1 MRIALFAIGCLVLG
15 GLIGSG
21 LAQREFADESLPFDG
36 ATAAGNESSSSG
48 AGPRLTMLTPERYE
62 FGFIDQNSKTQHTF
76 MVKNEG
82 DQPLELREQGTS
94 CKCTTV
100 GVVKD
105 LLQPGDTAEITL
117 EWEARTADELF
128 EQHADFETNDN
139 RRRRFR
145 LTVSGQV
152 RAVLRAEPREAIFN
166 RVSAQEPA
174 QAAVR
179 IYGLGEEPLEVIGHQ
194 LTHAKSAPH
203 FNLEFTPLDA
213 SDMPA
218 NSEYKSGIEMRVHLT
233 PGLPLGQ
240 LAQTIELTTNRNPA
254 GKFEIPVY
262 GTVVS
267 DISLIGPGASAEK
280 MMVDLGSFK
289 SSEGAKATVYLVVKG
304 PHREETELKIESVTP
319 AAELIATLGEPLRK
333 NPQLL
338 SYPISLQVS
347 PGAIPV
353 SRLSSGGRVAVRVET
368 THPQIKEVTFYVK
381 YAVVE

>member
-1 MRIALFAIGCLVLG
+1 MRVAIFAIGCLVLG

-21 LAQREFADESLPFDG
+21 LARREFADDSLPIES
-36 ATAAGNESSSSG
+36 ATAAGNHSPNSDR
-48 AGPRLTMLTPERYE
+48 GPRLTMLTPERYE
-62 FGFIDQNSKTQHTF
+62 FGFIDQNSKTHYTF
-76 MVKNEG
+76 KVKNEG
-82 DQPLELREQGTS
+82 DGPLELRKGPTS

-100 GVVKD
+100 GMIKD
-105 LLQPGDTAEITL
+105 RLQPGDTADIVL
-117 EWEARTADELF
+117 EWEANSADEIF
-128 EQHADFETNDN
+128 EQYAEFETNDN

-145 LTVSGQV
+145 LTVTGQV
-152 RAVLRAEPREAIFN
+152 RAALRAEPREAIFN

-179 IYGLGEEPLEVIGHQ
+179 IYGLGEQPLEVVGHQ
-194 LTHAKSAPH
+194 LTHAKSAP
-203 FNLEFTPLDA
+203 FFELEFTPLET
-213 SDMPA
+213 SEIPA
-218 NSEYKSGIEMRVHLT
+218 NSEYKSGVEMRVHMK

-240 LAQTIELTTNRNPA
+240 LAQTIQLTTNRNPA

-267 DISLIGPGASAEK
+267 DISLIGPGASAEN

-304 PHREETELKIESVTP
+304 PHREETELKIASVTP
-319 AAELIATLGEPLRK
+319 AAELSAVLGEPLR
-333 NPQLL
+333 NNAQLI
-338 SYPISLQVS
+338 SYPVSLQVS

-353 SRLSSGGRVAVRVET
+353 SRLSSGSRIAVRVET
-368 THPQIKEVTFYVK
+368 THPQIKEVTFHVK